1 GRSGMDNPTR
11 VAERRAFARKKR
23 RFLVEFNLRGA
34 ACTGFTYDV
43 SASGIF
49 VRSVRLPDPGTFMS
63 ADLHLPEGKGWTPPG
78 ARVRSI
84 RVPASLAR
92 MIPNGFSI
100 RLSDSPEEYFQL
112 LMSL

>member
-1 GRSGMDNPTR
+1 MENSGR

-49 VRSVRLPDPGTFMS
+49 VRS
-63 ADLHLPEGKGWTPPG
+63 A
-78 ARVRSI
+78 AR
-84 RVPASLAR
+84 
-92 MIPNGFSI
+92 
-100 RLSDSPEEYFQL
+100 
-112 LMSL
+112 